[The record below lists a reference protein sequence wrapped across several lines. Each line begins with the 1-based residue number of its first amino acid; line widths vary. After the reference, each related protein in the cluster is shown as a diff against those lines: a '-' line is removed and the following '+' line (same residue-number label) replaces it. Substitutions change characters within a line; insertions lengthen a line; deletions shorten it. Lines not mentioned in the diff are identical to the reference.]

1 MFALTAPFEIPL
13 EASAP
18 LSFDDL
24 VRRHQ
29 AMVFRTAWRMLGSPA
44 DAEDVAQ
51 DVFLKLHGYRG
62 EANAAWIYRVT
73 VNLSLDQIRK
83 RRPQAEEGALA
94 SLVAEGHSPEQQFEQ
109 REQQGRLARLIARLP
124 ERERACLVLRDLEGL
139 NSREVAAILERSE
152 ETVRSAIHRAK
163 EKLKLWI
170 S

>member
-1 MFALTAPFEIPL
+1 MFELTAPFGVPL

-24 VRRHQ
+24 VARHQ

-51 DVFLKLHGYRG
+51 LVLLKLHGYRG
-62 EANAAWIYRVT
+62 EPSAAWIYRVT
-73 VNLSLDQIRK
+73 VNLCRDQIRK
-83 RRPQAEEGALA
+83 RRPQAEEGVLEL
-94 SLVAEGHSPEQQFEQ
+94 LVAGTQTPEEQFEQ
-109 REQQGRLARLIARLP
+109 AERRFRLALWIARLP

-139 NSREVAAILERSE
+139 NSREVAAILECSE

-163 EKLKLWI
+163 EKLKQWM